1 MFVISFKNGNDN
13 LRKKFFD
20 EYYFQLLEIK
30 DFHGSINNK
39 PFLDELVKNKQE
51 AYKKPMEIMKSRN
64 QEIVTIKQEN
74 YQIIC
79 VIKNFINLLVLIYHD
94 K

>member
-1 MFVISFKNGNDN
+1 MFVISFKNGHDN
-13 LRKKFFD
+13 LRKNFFD
-20 EYYFQLLEIK
+20 EYYIQLLEIK
-30 DFHGSINNK
+30 DFNGSINNK
-39 PFLDELVKNKQE
+39 TFFDQLVKNKQE

-64 QEIVTIKQEN
+64 QEIVTIEQEN

-79 VIKNFINLLVLIYHD
+79 VIKNIINLLVLIYHD